1 MNKLTSPLS
10 QVENDDRIEGAGPL
24 EAPIDATSD
33 VLAWQMIEQGRYMP
47 RRIRGS
53 FRGRELG

>member
-1 MNKLTSPLS
+1 MN
-10 QVENDDRIEGAGPL
+10 DAIEQ
-24 EAPIDATSD
+24 EE
-33 VLAWQMIEQGRYMP
+33 VLAPSMPTDEGTPPPWEQIEIGRYMP

>member
-1 MNKLTSPLS
+1 MSESRSRADASEDEAVSIPALPIGS
-10 QVENDDRIEGAGPL
+10 EAEGH
-24 EAPIDATSD
+24 
-33 VLAWQMIEQGRYMP
+33 LAWEEIEVGRYMP

>member
-1 MNKLTSPLS
+1 MAIDQTASLEKRPIRRTFPETTTEDPPAWEM
-10 QVENDDRIEGAGPL
+10 VEA
-24 EAPIDATSD
+24 
-33 VLAWQMIEQGRYMP
+33 GRYMP

>member
-1 MNKLTSPLS
+1 MKATDFHRDTSK
-10 QVENDDRIEGAGPL
+10 AK
-24 EAPIDATSD
+24 ATSTGEAEPENAA
-33 VLAWQMIEQGRYMP
+33 AWEQIETGRYRP

>member
-1 MNKLTSPLS
+1 MRADKTDRDAEVPLTRRSPS
-10 QVENDDRIEGAGPL
+10 AAAEGD
-24 EAPIDATSD
+24 AP
-33 VLAWQMIEQGRYMP
+33 AWEMIEAGRYMP

>member
-1 MNKLTSPLS
+1 MRADKTGKDPEVPLARRSSPAAA
-10 QVENDDRIEGAGPL
+10 EGD
-24 EAPIDATSD
+24 AP
-33 VLAWQMIEQGRYMP
+33 AWEMIEAGRYMP